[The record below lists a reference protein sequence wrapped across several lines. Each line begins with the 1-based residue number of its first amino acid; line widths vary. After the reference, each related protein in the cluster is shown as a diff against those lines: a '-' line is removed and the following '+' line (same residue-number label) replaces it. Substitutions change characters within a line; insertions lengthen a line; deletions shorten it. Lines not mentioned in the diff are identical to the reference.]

1 MLTGGYTTRR
11 TALDYRLSP
20 GVVFPASTLDAV
32 SAYFYLTEGK
42 CFTISLPLRK
52 KGPGSLN
59 KLCRHAADLGIAPE
73 DIIVA
78 GDSAGG
84 GLCLTL
90 MQYLRDAGLP
100 QVGAAY
106 LLSPWCDLTTSFES
120 WNRNVRTGVIFL
132 FPRDPSF

>member
-1 MLTGGYTTRR
+1 MEEAGPDHQLH
-11 TALDYRLSP
+11 
-20 GVVFPASTLDAV
+20 
-32 SAYFYLTEGK
+32 SA
-42 CFTISLPLRK
+42 P
-52 KGPGSLN
+52 
-59 KLCRHAADLGIAPE
+59 ADLGIAPE
-73 DIIVA
+73 EIIVA

-120 WNRNVRTGVIFL
+120 WNRNVRQGGFL
-132 FPRDPSF
+132 SSFEKHVSLSLTLK

>member
-1 MLTGGYTTRR
+1 MDPARGGQRSTTASRLEWSFPRR
-11 TALDYRLSP
+11 RSTPSRPTSISQKVATIQLSH
-20 GVVFPASTLDAV
+20 
-32 SAYFYLTEGK
+32 
-42 CFTISLPLRK
+42 CPLRHD
-52 KGPGSLN
+52 GTHPPN
-59 KLCRHAADLGIAPE
+59 PPADLAIAPE

-120 WNRNVRTGVIFL
+120 WNRNVRGSG
-132 FPRDPSF
+132 SFSL